1 MSQHEPRGQP
11 GGNTLTGRLGRE
23 FATLSHMVGLYC
35 QAHHAASG
43 SGPCPHCAQ
52 FLGYAACR
60 LERCPYGEDKPTC
73 AKCPIHCYKPLQ
85 REMAR
90 EVMRYAGPR
99 MPWRHPWLSLLH
111 VVDKL
116 RRAEHPMDARRRE
129 REAAGSRG
137 DVRAT
142 SENEDGA
149 G

>member
-1 MSQHEPRGQP
+1 MSRLAREFRTMQRMIEIHCADKHGKPRG
-11 GGNTLTGRLGRE
+11 TLCDGCAE
-23 FATLSHMVGLYC
+23 FLVYVER
-35 QAHHAASG
+35 
-43 SGPCPHCAQ
+43 
-52 FLGYAACR
+52 R
-60 LERCPYGEDKPTC
+60 LEKCPYGEDKPTC

-85 REMAR
+85 RDMAR

-116 RRAEHPMDARRRE
+116 RRVEHPMDARRRE

-137 DVRAT
+137 NVRAT
-142 SENEDGA
+142 SENGDGT